1 MNQQTMT
8 VHEALCEVKVSDS
21 KIKSVLSK
29 AKFCAPNKSSNTK
42 LDGKAISEFTDAA
55 KADFQKITDYIRRTE
70 AIKAALNK
78 SNAITVIKVGEQE
91 MSVAEAI
98 YMMAHGTDA
107 KSRLLQTLKSQY
119 ESALKTIQYENG
131 AKMDERLDKMIEV
144 NYGSKDKADPELIK
158 TATELFLQQHQYELV
173 DPIGIKKAID
183 ELEDEIADF
192 RANVDSALQ
201 ISNATTSITIEW

>member
-1 MNQQTMT
+1 MNSQTMT

-29 AKFCAPNKSSNTK
+29 ARFCAPNKASNTK
-42 LDGKAISEFTDAA
+42 LDGKAVSEFTEAA
-55 KADFQKITDYIRRTE
+55 KADFQRATDYIRRIE

-78 SNAITVIKVGEQE
+78 SNAVTMINVGSKT

-107 KSRLLQTLKSQY
+107 KSRLLQVMKSQY
-119 ESALKTIQYENG
+119 EAAVRTVQMENG
-131 AKMDERLDKMIEV
+131 SKLEERLDKMIES

-158 TATELFLQQHQYELV
+158 KQTEIFLQQNTYELV
-173 DPIGIKKAID
+173 DPLDIKKEID
-183 ELEDEIADF
+183 KLEEEILDF
-192 RANVDSALQ
+192 QSKVDSALQ
-201 ISNATTSITIEW
+201 ISNATTEITIEW